1 VTSSPKHGSSA
12 NFELAVVLPLGVAA
26 SQLMKVESDL
36 RFLNAKLSRYGQE
49 HGSAR
54 GEAAGRLEA
63 MSEAVD
69 AIRQLIAEIQSDIQ
83 PQASGAKSRTRADR
97 DD

>member
-1 VTSSPKHGSSA
+1 MTSSPKSGSSA

-26 SQLMKVESDL
+26 NQLMKVESEL
-36 RFLNAKLSRYGQE
+36 RFLTAKLSRYGAE
-49 HGSAR
+49 RGSTR
-54 GEAAGRLEA
+54 GEAVASLEK

-69 AIRQLIAEIQSDIQ
+69 AIRQLIVEIQADIQ
-83 PQASGAKSRTRADR
+83 PPASGATSRTRTDR

>member
-1 VTSSPKHGSSA
+1 VT

-26 SQLMKVESDL
+26 SQLMKLESEL
-36 RFLNAKLSRYGQE
+36 RFLNAKLSRYNE
-49 HGSAR
+49 EGSSVR
-54 GEAAGRLEA
+54 GDAAARLEK

-69 AIRQLIAEIQSDIQ
+69 AIRQLIAEIQAGLQ
-83 PQASGAKSRTRADR
+83 PQATGATSRTRTDR

>member
-1 VTSSPKHGSSA
+1 MKPGPKSDSSA

-26 SQLMKVESDL
+26 NQLMKVESEL

-49 HGSAR
+49 RSNAR
-54 GEAAGRLEA
+54 AEAAARLEK
-63 MSEAVD
+63 MSETVD
-69 AIRQLIAEIQSDIQ
+69 AIRQLIAEIQADIQ
-83 PQASGAKSRTRADR
+83 PQASGATLRTRSDR

>member
-1 VTSSPKHGSSA
+1 VTSSPKSGSSA

-26 SQLMKVESDL
+26 NQLMKVESEL
-36 RFLNAKLSRYGQE
+36 RFLTAKLSRYGAE
-49 HGSAR
+49 RGSTS
-54 GEAAGRLEA
+54 GEAAASLEK

-69 AIRQLIAEIQSDIQ
+69 AIRQLIVEIQADIQ
-83 PQASGAKSRTRADR
+83 PPTSGTTSRTRTDR

>member
-1 VTSSPKHGSSA
+1 VT

-26 SQLMKVESDL
+26 NQLMKLESEL
-36 RFLNAKLSRYGQE
+36 RFLNAKLSGYDEEG
-49 HGSAR
+49 GSVR
-54 GEAAGRLEA
+54 GDAAARLEK

-69 AIRQLIAEIQSDIQ
+69 AIRQLIAELQAGLQ
-83 PQASGAKSRTRADR
+83 PQAPGVKSRTRADR

>member
-1 VTSSPKHGSSA
+1 MSDSSA
-12 NFELAVVLPLGVAA
+12 NFDLAVVLPLGVVAN
-26 SQLMKVESDL
+26 QLMKVESEL

-49 HGSAR
+49 RGSAR
-54 GEAAGRLEA
+54 GEVAARLEK

-69 AIRQLIAEIQSDIQ
+69 AIRQLIAEIQADIQ
-83 PQASGAKSRTRADR
+83 PQASGATSRARSDR

>member
-1 VTSSPKHGSSA
+1 MTSAPKSGSSA

-26 SQLMKVESDL
+26 NQLMKVESEL

-49 HGSAR
+49 RGTAR
-54 GEAAGRLEA
+54 DEAAAQLEK
-63 MSEAVD
+63 MSEALD
-69 AIRQLIAEIQSDIQ
+69 AIRQLIADIQ
-83 PQASGAKSRTRADR
+83 ADILPQVPRSARTRTDR

>member
-1 VTSSPKHGSSA
+1 MTSSPKHDSSA

-26 SQLMKVESDL
+26 NQLMKVESDL

-49 HGSAR
+49 HGVAR

-63 MSEAVD
+63 MSETVD
-69 AIRQLIAEIQSDIQ
+69 AIRQLIAEIQADIH
-83 PQASGAKSRTRADR
+83 PQASGTRSRTRTDH

>member
-1 VTSSPKHGSSA
+1 MTSSHRSGSSA
-12 NFELAVVLPLGVAA
+12 SFELAVVLPLGVAA
-26 SQLMKVESDL
+26 NQLMKVESEL

-49 HGSAR
+49 QGSAR
-54 GEAAGRLEA
+54 GEAAARLEK

-69 AIRQLIAEIQSDIQ
+69 AIRQLIAEIQADIQ
-83 PQASGAKSRTRADR
+83 PQASGARLRTRSDR

>member
-1 VTSSPKHGSSA
+1 VTSSPKSDSSA

-26 SQLMKVESDL
+26 NQLMKVESEL

-49 HGSAR
+49 RGSAR
-54 GEAAGRLEA
+54 GEAAARLEK

-69 AIRQLIAEIQSDIQ
+69 AIRQLIEEIQTDIQ

-97 DD
+97 ED